1 MAAMTREAR
10 PISSQPEKPVSRPAP
25 KPSRHSVAGHVV
37 AKLPTPF
44 LDRVKTKDG
53 ILSAPSF
60 IYGEDRPGAIFGF
73 FHIEPLTVRS
83 SHEERQTGLHRHP
96 DFDQLL
102 IVTTGRCLF
111 EHDGQEHEIEAPC
124 CVYTPANVVHQFFY
138 RPDATGVVI
147 SVSSDFVAGLS
158 SAEQAAITTMLRLGT
173 QRVIK
178 FRTEETITAARSLID
193 LTLDKFASRHPYRC
207 DIVHYLF
214 GGLLLEL
221 GAALDVPSYGDPRTV
236 NAVDLFRQ
244 YRDLIQLTIGA
255 IGFSDDP
262 RPPSNTVESFASR
275 LSTTPYALNVA
286 CQSVCGCSARD
297 LIHTAILEQATRLLL
312 YTARPVKEISYLLGY
327 SHASHFTRFFKQ
339 RRGTTPEAFRRKA
352 PRDKW
357 IELPPKH

>member
-1 MAAMTREAR
+1 MTREASR
-10 PISSQPEKPVSRPAP
+10 ISSQPRKPTPGPVLALNGR
-25 KPSRHSVAGHVV
+25 SVANRGVV
-37 AKLPTPF
+37 TPF
-44 LDRVKTKDG
+44 LDRAKATDG

-60 IYGEDRPGAIFGF
+60 LYSEERPGAIFGF
-73 FHIEPLTVRS
+73 FHIEALTARS
-83 SHEERQTGLHRHP
+83 NPEERQAGLHPHP

-102 IVTTGRCLF
+102 ILATGTCLH
-111 EHDGQEHEIEAPC
+111 EHDGQKSEVEAPC

-158 SAEQAAITTMLRLGT
+158 SAEQSAITTMLRLGT
-173 QRVIK
+173 QRIIK
-178 FRTEETITAARSLID
+178 FRTEETNAAAQGLID
-193 LTLDKFASRHPYRC
+193 LTLDKFASRHPHRC
-207 DIVHYLF
+207 DIVRYPF

-221 GAALDVPSYGDPRTV
+221 GAALDVPSHRDTRTV
-236 NAVDLFRQ
+236 DAIDIFRQ
-244 YRDLIQLTIGA
+244 YRDLIQETIGA

-286 CQSVCGCSARD
+286 RQSVCGCSARD

-312 YTARPVKEISYLLGY
+312 YTTRPVKEISYLLGY

-339 RRGTTPEAFRRKA
+339 RRAGTTPEAFRSKA

-357 IELPPKH
+357 VELPPNG